1 MTAATAASTTGVGA
15 GAIAFTLLGPVSASV
30 GGEHVTIDGRRQRVV
45 LSLLV
50 LARGRIVPLDTL
62 ADAVWGDRPP
72 LSARTQIVLCVRAL
86 RKAFRAAGH
95 TGHVIVTAHQGY
107 RLRAE
112 RADVDVRT
120 FDALVTAADEA
131 AGEGEPA
138 EAGTLYKRALD
149 LWSGPALQGV
159 GGRVTEEEAAR
170 LEERR
175 LAAYEA
181 LLGIGETQLATGFFD
196 EAEGTLLDALGIAE
210 RTGDP
215 LLVAEANLVLGRFC
229 RMLRRTVRAGQYLA
243 VAHRAFRATG
253 SEQGQA
259 QVSVE
264 MAMLAECVAAS
275 GPPLDAIPRQLS
287 R

>member
-1 MTAATAASTTGVGA
+1 MSAATAATTTGVDA
-15 GAIAFTLLGPVSASV
+15 GTIAFTLLGPVSARV
-30 GGEHVTIDGRRQRVV
+30 GPEPVTIDGRRQRVV

-50 LARGRIVPLDTL
+50 LARGRVVPLDTL
-62 ADAVWGDRPP
+62 VDAVWGDRPP
-72 LSARTQIVLCVRAL
+72 LSARTQVVLCVRAL

-95 TGHVIVTAHQGY
+95 TGPVIITAHQGY
-107 RLRAE
+107 RLRTE
-112 RADVDVRT
+112 RADVDVRA

-131 AGEGEPA
+131 AAEGEPT

-149 LWSGPALQGV
+149 LWSGQALEGV

-181 LLGIGETQLATGFFD
+181 LLGVGETQLATGLFD
-196 EAEGTLLDALGIAE
+196 EAESTLLDALATAE
-210 RTGDP
+210 RTGDA

-243 VAHRAFRATG
+243 VAHRAFRQIG
-253 SEQGQA
+253 SAQGES
-259 QVSVE
+259 QVAVE
-264 MAMLAECVAAS
+264 MALLAERVAES
-275 GPPLDAIPRQLS
+275 GPPLDAIPRQLT